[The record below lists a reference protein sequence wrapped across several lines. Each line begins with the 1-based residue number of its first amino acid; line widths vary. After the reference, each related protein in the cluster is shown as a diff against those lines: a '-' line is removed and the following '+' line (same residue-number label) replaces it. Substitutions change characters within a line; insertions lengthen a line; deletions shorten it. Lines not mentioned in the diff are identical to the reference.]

1 MANET
6 QTELGNEGV
15 NWELFKKKEG
25 GGQFLKLGDG
35 ETKIIGISK
44 IKMVMAKYEREQDD
58 GSKKIEEQPEIHLVL
73 DSLDGKPAPEGM
85 VFSTGA
91 KYLVAQIKEFDASK
105 MLYQFYFKLERHGL
119 KMNTKYVFV
128 PIKPKQAAG
137 GNPSPSLRDAIDKD
151 PTEAFM

>member
-25 GGQFLKLGDG
+25 AAQCLKLGDG
-35 ETKIIGISK
+35 EARTIGISK
-44 IKMVMAKYEREQDD
+44 IRMVMAKYEREQDD
-58 GSKKIEEQPEIHLVL
+58 GSKRMEEQPEIHLVL
-73 DSLDGKPAPEGM
+73 DSLDGKPVTDGM

-91 KYLVAQIKEFDASK
+91 KYLVNQIKEFDASK
-105 MLYQFYFKLERHGL
+105 MLYQFFFKLERHGL

-128 PIKPKQAAG
+128 PIKPKAGAG
-137 GNPSPSLRDAIDKD
+137 GNPSPSKIDHSND
-151 PTEAFM
+151 VEAFL